1 MIFISAC
8 LKYSKEKTRIGS
20 AFIDYLN
27 ILFGVPEG
35 SILGPILFIIFLSD
49 LFYIY
54 NDFDSTSYTDDTTP
68 YVCRQNY
75 VEAIQFS
82 EPTINS
88 IFAWFK
94 NKKLIANSGKNYFL
108 VSPYEKLSL
117 KILDSTIESSPCDE
131 LLGITIDNELTFHK
145 HIISLCSKP
154 NQKLSAL
161 ARIVKYLTIDKPK
174 ILIISFMTAQFN
186 YYLTWMYHSRTL
198 NNKINRIQE
207 KASRIVYHGYKSNFK
222 ELLERVHSFTIHER
236 NMQYLAIEAYKIK
249 NGLSPVILND
259 AF

>member
-49 LFYIY
+49 WFYIY
-54 NDFDSTSYTDDTTP
+54 KDFDSASYTDDTTP
-68 YVCRQNY
+68 YVCSQNY
-75 VEAIQFS
+75 VEAYEFL

-94 NKKLIANSGKNYFL
+94 NNELVANSGKNYFL
-108 VSPYEKLSL
+108 VSPYGKLSL
-117 KILDSTIESSPCDE
+117 KILDSTIESSPCEE
-131 LLGITIDNELTFHK
+131 LLGITIDSELTFHK
-145 HIISLCSKP
+145 HVISLCSKP

-186 YYLTWMYHSRTL
+186 YCLTWMYNSRTL
-198 NNKINRIQE
+198 NNKN
-207 KASRIVYHGYKSNFK
+207 
-222 ELLERVHSFTIHER
+222 
-236 NMQYLAIEAYKIK
+236 
-249 NGLSPVILND
+249 
-259 AF
+259 